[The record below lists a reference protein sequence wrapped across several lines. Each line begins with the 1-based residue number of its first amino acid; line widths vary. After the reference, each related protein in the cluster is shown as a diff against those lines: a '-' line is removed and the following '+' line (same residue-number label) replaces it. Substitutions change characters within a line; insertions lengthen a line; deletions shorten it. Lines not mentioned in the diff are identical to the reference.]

1 MLERKL
7 PIQMISCCSVD
18 GELQPLRFRFED
30 RSHAVHI
37 ASVTGI
43 IDMKRSNYV
52 GVESI
57 NYLCKV
63 LLEEREK
70 LYELRYCI
78 RSHRW
83 ELLREVY

>member
-1 MLERKL
+1 MTERKM

-30 RSHAVHI
+30 RAHAVHT
-37 ASVTGI
+37 ASVTRI
-43 IDMKRSNYV
+43 VDIRRYDYV
-52 GVESI
+52 GIESI
-57 NYLCKV
+57 DYLCMA

-70 LYELRYCI
+70 LCELRYCI